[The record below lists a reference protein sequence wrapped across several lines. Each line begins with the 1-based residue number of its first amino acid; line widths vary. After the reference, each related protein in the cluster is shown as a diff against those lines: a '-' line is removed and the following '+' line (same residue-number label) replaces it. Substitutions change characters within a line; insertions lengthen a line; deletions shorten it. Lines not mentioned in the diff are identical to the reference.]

1 MFIILV
7 LCYCVICWMAWFLLN
22 RPTTL
27 KDAMAACVAGRG
39 DTIFILPGSIMRQNT
54 PITLDK
60 ASVSIIGLGQHDARP
75 TFLMDGYHKKTMY
88 NKPLHRTGKRCL

>member
-1 MFIILV
+1 MFFVLV

-27 KDAMAACVAGRG
+27 NDALTACVAGRG
-39 DTIFILPGSIMRQNT
+39 DTIFVLPGSIMRQNT

-60 ASVSIIGLGQHDARP
+60 AGVSIVGLGRYDARP
-75 TFLMDGYHKKTMY
+75 AFLMDVS
-88 NKPLHRTGKRCL
+88 NKD